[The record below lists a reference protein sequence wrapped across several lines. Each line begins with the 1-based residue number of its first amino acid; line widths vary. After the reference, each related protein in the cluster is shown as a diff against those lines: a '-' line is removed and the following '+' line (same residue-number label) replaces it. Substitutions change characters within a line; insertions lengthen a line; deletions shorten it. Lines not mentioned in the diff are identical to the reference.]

1 MMMQQQQQQTL
12 IDITKL
18 QSLESQPEVRRQ
30 EIGNAIYPII
40 QQQFSAQASKIT
52 GMLLDNEQ
60 VVDPV
65 KLVSDVNYLNQ
76 KALEAYQLLQE
87 NAMQPTPDQSPAPQ
101 TN

>member
-1 MMMQQQQQQTL
+1 
-12 IDITKL
+12 
-18 QSLESQPEVRRQ
+18 
-30 EIGNAIYPII
+30 
-40 QQQFSAQASKIT
+40 
-52 GMLLDNEQ
+52 MLLDNEQ

-87 NAMQPTPDQSPAPQ
+87 NAMQQQTPDQNPAQQ